1 LSGVRVVFDVRPIAS
16 IGSAVAQT
24 VFALVTVAHLRVREV
39 TGANVGVLVLAL
51 ATIAIA
57 LLAFVFNELIY
68 EPASMVA
75 LVVILLLSVGLDVV
89 WTRSRDSSSDDR
101 AGMTGTPAA

>member
-1 LSGVRVVFDVRPIAS
+1 M
-16 IGSAVAQT
+16 
-24 VFALVTVAHLRVREV
+24 
-39 TGANVGVLVLAL
+39 LAL

-75 LVVILLLSVGLDVV
+75 LLVILLLSVGLDVA
-89 WTRSRDSSSDDR
+89 WTRRRDHRSPVT
-101 AGMTGTPAA
+101 A